1 MLLKPLRM
9 AARALALKMSPRRM
23 AAGLALGTAVGMV
36 PKGNLT
42 AVVLMT
48 LLCALRINLAA
59 GLFAVFVVSIIASFA
74 DPLFHEIGYAVLTAE
89 ALQETW
95 TWFFNRP
102 LAAWTDLN
110 NTVVMGSLVCSRV
123 LLIPNHFLFKWLV
136 VRYRDSWVHAIQRWR
151 VVRVLQESRAVRWL
165 MKVKDW
171 RA

>member
-9 AARALALKMSPRRM
+9 AAQAFALKMSPRRM

-42 AVVLMT
+42 SVVLMT

-74 DPLFHEIGYAVLTAE
+74 DPLFHEIGHALLTAE
-89 ALQETW
+89 SFQETW

-110 NTVVMGSLVCSRV
+110 NTVVMGSLIVGLASIYPVYRGCRPICERYVPVISEKVR
-123 LLIPNHFLFKWLV
+123 KWKIV
-136 VRYRDSWVHAIQRWR
+136 M
-151 VVRVLQESRAVRWL
+151 WL
-165 MKVKDW
+165 AGASVTDRMS
-171 RA
+171 AASE

>member
-1 MLLKPLRM
+1 MLLEPFRM
-9 AARALALKMSPRRM
+9 AARAFALKMSPRRM

-48 LLCALRINLAA
+48 LLCALQVNLAA
-59 GLFAVFVVSIIASFA
+59 GLFAVFVVSIGATFA

-89 ALQETW
+89 GLQSTW

-110 NTVVMGSLVCSRV
+110 NTVVMGSLLVGIASMYPVYRV
-123 LLIPNHFLFKWLV
+123 TRPLCERYVPIVSERVRKWKIV
-136 VRYRDSWVHAIQRWR
+136 M
-151 VVRVLQESRAVRWL
+151 WL
-165 MKVKDW
+165 AGVSVTD
-171 RA
+171 RLSTASE